1 MNGKVCVVT
10 GANAGIGRAT
20 ALGLAKLGATVVLVC
35 RNSERGQAAVR
46 EIKAVSGNQAVDMV
60 EADLSTQAAVRQ
72 LAADLRARYSQLH
85 VLINNAGIAPV
96 RRSLTADGIE
106 SAFAVNYLAPF
117 LLTNLL
123 LDELKAS
130 APARVVNV
138 AGDFHRKATI
148 RFDDLMSEKDY
159 SGTAANNQAKLA
171 LIMFTYEL
179 ARRLE
184 GTGVTAN
191 CLHPGPTATD
201 GPLHDPNLSAFGRA
215 MYRIV
220 RVFFQSPEK
229 GAGTSIYLA
238 ASPEVDGATGEYFS
252 KKRAVASSPESY
264 DLAVALR
271 LWDVSAQL
279 TGLARS
285 LD

>member
-72 LAADLRARYSQLH
+72 LAADFRARYSQLH

-220 RVFFQSPEK
+220 RVFFQSPAK
-229 GAGTSIYLA
+229 GAETSLYLA
-238 ASPEVDGATGEYFS
+238 SSPEANGVTAKYFV
-252 KKRAVASSPESY
+252 KKRAVESSPESY
-264 DLAVALR
+264 DTAVARR
-271 LWDVSAQL
+271 LWDMSAQL
-279 TGLARS
+279 TGLVPS
-285 LD
+285 D